1 MSKRDIKKCVLEIID
16 YLGSRNGFDNWWLQV
31 EDDEEIEITKKLED
45 IIERRLNQNKDD
57 YSFTRVS
64 VKERQRERSD
74 KYDYLIGDDD
84 DIKLNQNKEDE

>member
-16 YLGSRNGFDNWWLQV
+16 YLGSRNGFDNWWLQI
-31 EDDEEIEITKKLED
+31 EDNEESEITKKLED

-64 VKERQRERSD
+64 VEERQRERSD

-84 DIKLNQNKEDE
+84 DIKLNQNKDD